1 MVALFLPIWAMLPTV
16 NGLMGFSFPTQ
27 PWNRLLLPCWSK
39 GKSEVQR
46 LSNLGKLIQSRFVLP
61 ILEISSSTVLSAL
74 KSYLKMMASEI
85 RLLRWLLILK
95 WPIWPIWQNQKK
107 RRFGKN
113 LRRQIHV
120 YWRLKILRA
129 TQSLQLEKL
138 RLSSRIIRLILW
150 KYLWQRILERS
161 RSRWVIHRAYLK
173 RKVLLK
179 CGHNRLSYQSLCL
192 RTIQNRRVLQHQSS
206 LLKAPRFLQVSRYQ
220 KQHLNLWVF

>member
-1 MVALFLPIWAMLPTV
+1 M
-16 NGLMGFSFPTQ
+16 
-27 PWNRLLLPCWSK
+27 
-39 GKSEVQR
+39 
-46 LSNLGKLIQSRFVLP
+46 
-61 ILEISSSTVLSAL
+61 LEISFSIVLSAL
-74 KSYLKMMASEI
+74 KSCLKMMAFGTQ
-85 RLLRWLLILK
+85 LLQWLLILR
-95 WPIWPIWQNQKK
+95 WLIWPIWLSLKK
-107 RRFGKN
+107 RRFGKSS
-113 LRRQIHV
+113 RRQIHV
-120 YWRLKILRA
+120 SWRLKILRA
-129 TQSLQLEKL
+129 IQSLQLEKL